1 MKRIYLDSNVFIAFV
16 KSEIGKPFKLF
27 SQDVEDFFVVCPEK
41 YILVL
46 SDYALYEIKKIIYYD
61 EKIICEILEDLEITI
76 EKIITCDLDHEKKE
90 EFKRKGIH
98 SADALHAALAINS
111 DCDILLTFNKKDF
124 VPVQKLIKIR
134 EPNELIF

>member
-1 MKRIYLDSNVFIAFV
+1 MKRIYLDANVFIAFV
-16 KSEIGKPFKLF
+16 KSEIWKPFKLF
-27 SQDVEDFFVVCPEK
+27 SQYAEDFIAVCTEK
-41 YILVL
+41 YIFVISDHDL
-46 SDYALYEIKKIIYYD
+46 SEIKKIIYYD
-61 EKIICEILEDLEITI
+61 EKTICGILETLEITT
-76 EKIITCDLDHEKKE
+76 EKIITRDLDYQKNE

-111 DCDILLTFNKKDF
+111 NCDILLTFNKKDF